1 MISVDLFAQAAEATG
16 YRREALVRDYAFADV
31 LTIDGGT
38 RSVPF
43 AAFTQT
49 PPSYRSA
56 AFAVVEQ
63 ESKSDIETVQAYRSL
78 GAPLLFVIAG
88 DKVSVWQVRARGTPR
103 RLDHVS
109 HTDVLALFDRN
120 RSDWQPDVI
129 HRAKSIGSIDRAYQR
144 DFVDL
149 GLLSAV
155 EGEIHVKLDQLL
167 IDTMQVAHDV
177 AGEALNNDPRQLF
190 RIVFR
195 LLAAKVLQDR
205 EHSYATTWDSTDL
218 LSVLRAIESYYSL
231 PAVLVGKNEGE
242 LAPYSAAW
250 ATLRQGISFSNISSE
265 DLAFV
270 YENTF
275 VTPETRQKLGTHSTP
290 RQLAEYAVSRLELH
304 RFKPEN
310 LTIYEPFAG
319 AGVFLVSALRHLRDL
334 LPGDWSDLKRHQ
346 FLVEHLAGDEYDPFA
361 CEVATLSLILA
372 DYPNQNGWHIQERD
386 LFADGVLA
394 ERLRGQAV
402 ILCNPPFES
411 FNQTDRDSYALAR
424 ETYSKPVAVLDAALA
439 ARPQALAFVLPR
451 PFIQDRQFVEQRQK
465 IEALYGS
472 VELVE
477 LPDRIFGAALIE
489 SALLI
494 ARDLRPAQADTI
506 ALLSTEVADRDR
518 ADFLKTGKVTVQRA
532 LERPVGESA
541 KGNLWIPPLHTLW
554 MHLAHNPA
562 LGEQLEVHRGIEWHY
577 AQNQAWSRDEQPDY
591 QRGFAT
597 ARNLKQYLLP
607 QSIWLDCRR
616 DSLRGNAIDHLWS
629 KPKLMANAGR
639 LSRGPWRIGATPDHL
654 GLVGS
659 QQWFGMWPRT
669 EVTGGDLPALAAIIN
684 GPIANAYLA
693 VHSPA
698 KGIRISA
705 LNAIPMPVTLP
716 DVTELVVEYGLML
729 RGAELISD
737 RDARLRELLDEI
749 DARVLAAYDLSP
761 RLERDL
767 LDYFGSAQRPV
778 AHEWSNWNLRYP
790 IAGLTLAERLSGR
803 FRPDMNWVGD
813 LFKPLPPQEAELL
826 RSYGV

>member
-1 MISVDLFAQAAEATG
+1 MIPIDLFAEAAEATG

-31 LTIDGGT
+31 LAADGGT

-56 AFAVVEQ
+56 ALAVVEQ
-63 ESKSDIETVQAYRSL
+63 GSESDIETVQAYRSL

-88 DKVSVWQVRARGTPR
+88 EDVSVWQVRAGGAPR

-109 HTDVLALFDRN
+109 LADVPALFERN
-120 RSDWQPDVI
+120 RDDWQPDVI

-149 GLLSAV
+149 GLLAAV

-167 IDTMQVAHDV
+167 IDTLQAAHHV
-177 AGEALNNDPRQLF
+177 AGDALKDPKQLF

-205 EHSYATTWDSTDL
+205 EHTYAASWDPTDL

-231 PAVLVGKNEGE
+231 PAVLAGKSAAE
-242 LAPYSAAW
+242 LAPYTAAW
-250 ATLRQGISFSNISSE
+250 AILREGISFSNISSE

-275 VTPETRQKLGTHSTP
+275 VTPETRRQLGTHSTP

-304 RFKPEN
+304 RFAPET

-334 LPGDWSDLKRHQ
+334 LPGEWSDQERHQ
-346 FLVEHLAGDEYDPFA
+346 FLVQHLAGDEYDPFA

-372 DYPNQNGWHIQERD
+372 DYPNQNGWHINERD

-394 ERLRGQAV
+394 DRLRDQAV
-402 ILCNPPFES
+402 ILCNPPFEA
-411 FNQTDRDSYALAR
+411 FNQADRNAYAMAR
-424 ETYSKPVAVLDAALA
+424 QTYSKPVAVLDAALA
-439 ARPQALAFVLPR
+439 ARPRALAFVLPR
-451 PFIQDRQFVEQRQK
+451 PFIQDRQFAEQRRQ

-477 LPDRIFGAALIE
+477 LPDRIFGAAVIE

-494 ARDLRPAQADTI
+494 ARDLRPAQTNTI

-518 ADFLKTGKVTVQRA
+518 LAFLKTGKVTVQRM
-532 LERPVGESA
+532 LERPVCEPAQGD
-541 KGNLWIPPLHTLW
+541 LWVPPLHTLW
-554 MHLAHNPA
+554 AHLARNPM
-562 LGEQLEVHRGIEWHY
+562 LGGRLKVHRGIEWNY
-577 AQNQAWSRDEQPDY
+577 AQDQARSRDEQPGY
-591 QRGFAT
+591 RRGFAT
-597 ARNLKQYLLP
+597 ARNLKQYVLP
-607 QSIWLDCRR
+607 QSVWLDCRPEM
-616 DSLRGNAIDHLWS
+616 LRGNAIDHSWD

-639 LSRGPWRIGATPDHL
+639 LSRGPWRIAATSDRS

-659 QQWFGMWPRT
+659 QQWFGMWPH
-669 EVTGGDLPALAAIIN
+669 GDANDGDLAALAAIIN
-684 GPIANAYLA
+684 GPVANAYLA

-698 KGIRISA
+698 KGIRISVV
-705 LNAIPMPVTLP
+705 NAIPIPAALP
-716 DVTELVVEYGLML
+716 DVAELVADYRRLL
-729 RGAELISD
+729 TDAELLSD
-737 RDARLRELLDEI
+737 RDARLRELLVEI
-749 DARVLAAYDLSP
+749 DARVLAAYDLPP
-761 RLERDL
+761 RLEREL
-767 LDYFGSAQRPV
+767 LDYFGAAERPV
-778 AHEWSNWNLRYP
+778 MHDWSNWNLLYP
-790 IAGLTLAERLSGR
+790 TPGLTLAERLSGR
-803 FRPDMNWVGD
+803 FRPGRNWIGK
-813 LFKPLPPQEAELL
+813 LFKPLPPKEAELL
-826 RSYGV
+826 RAYGV

>member
-1 MISVDLFAQAAEATG
+1 MIPVDLFAQAAEATG

-31 LTIDGGT
+31 LAADGGT
-38 RSVPF
+38 RTVPF

-56 AFAVVEQ
+56 ALAVVEQ
-63 ESKSDIETVQAYRSL
+63 GPESDVETVQAYRSL

-88 DKVSVWQVRARGTPR
+88 DNVSVWQVRAGGAPR
-103 RLDHVS
+103 RLDNVS
-109 HTDVLALFDRN
+109 LDDVLALFERN
-120 RSDWQPDVI
+120 RADWQPDVI

-167 IDTMQVAHDV
+167 IDTMQAAHHV
-177 AGEALNNDPRQLF
+177 AGDALNDPRRLF

-205 EHSYATTWDSTDL
+205 QHTYAASWNPTDL
-218 LSVLRAIESYYSL
+218 LSVLRGIESYYSL
-231 PAVLVGKNEGE
+231 PAVLAGKTAVE
-242 LAPYSAAW
+242 LAPYAAAW
-250 ATLRQGISFSNISSE
+250 AVLRQGISFSNISSE

-275 VTPETRQKLGTHSTP
+275 VTPETRQQLGTHSTP

-304 RFKPEN
+304 RFAPET
-310 LTIYEPFAG
+310 LKIYEPFAG

-334 LPGDWSDLKRHQ
+334 LPGEWSDLERHQ
-346 FLVEHLAGDEYDPFA
+346 FLVQHLAGDEYDPFA

-372 DYPNQNGWHIQERD
+372 DYPNQNGWHIHERD
-386 LFADGVLA
+386 LFADGVLT
-394 ERLRGQAV
+394 ERMRDQTV
-402 ILCNPPFES
+402 ILCNPPFEA
-411 FNQTDRDSYALAR
+411 FNPADRDAYALAR

-439 ARPQALAFVLPR
+439 ARPRALAFVLPR
-451 PFIQDRQFVEQRQK
+451 PFIQDRQFAKQRRQ

-477 LPDRIFGAALIE
+477 LPDRIFGAAVIE

-506 ALLSTEVADRDR
+506 ALLSTEVVDRDR
-518 ADFLKTGKVTVQRA
+518 LAFLKTGKVTVQRA
-532 LERPVGESA
+532 LERPVGDPV
-541 KGNLWIPPLHTLW
+541 KGGLWIPPLHTLW
-554 MHLAHNPA
+554 AYLAHNPM
-562 LGEQLEVHRGIEWHY
+562 LGERLEVHRGIEWNY
-577 AQNQAWSRDEQPDY
+577 GQDQAWSRDEQAGY
-591 QRGFAT
+591 RRGFAT
-597 ARNLKQYLLP
+597 ARNLKQYVLP
-607 QSIWLDCRR
+607 QSVWLDCRPET
-616 DSLRGNAIDHLWS
+616 LRGNAIDHPWD

-639 LSRGPWRIGATPDHL
+639 LSRGPWRIAATHDRS
-654 GLVGS
+654 GVVGS
-659 QQWFGMWPRT
+659 QQWFGMWPREDT
-669 EVTGGDLPALAAIIN
+669 DDDNFAALAAIVN
-684 GPIANAYLA
+684 GPVANAYLA

-705 LNAIPMPVTLP
+705 VNAIPMPATLP
-716 DVTELVVEYGLML
+716 DVAELVVDYRQLL
-729 RGAELISD
+729 TGAELLSD
-737 RDARLRELLDEI
+737 RDARLRELLVEI
-749 DARVLAAYDLSP
+749 DARTLAAYDLPP

-767 LDYFGSAQRPV
+767 LNYFGAAERPV
-778 AHEWSNWNLRYP
+778 AHDWSNWNLLYP
-790 IAGLTLAERLSGR
+790 TSGLTLAERLSGR
-803 FRPDMNWVGD
+803 FRPGGNWVGE
-813 LFKPLPPQEAELL
+813 LFKRLPPKEAELL
-826 RSYGV
+826 QAYGV